1 MTDHTPAAHHSSDPS
16 DPPRGDRGAARH
28 RTRRNNPSLPYI
40 NRSTTGP
47 LPDPIGDVVPG
58 DPPVP
63 ITVWHLPRPR
73 CGQLASA
80 DMVRWLVGNH
90 TRPGDLVVDLTVAG
104 KLPPADHPVA
114 LVITGWP
121 EQPDAVPA
129 HVAGCAGGLQP
140 GGCVAVVLPTTRT
153 PEQLGQVVA
162 AGRAAGLTYLQHIVV
177 AHQLTPYTPTA
188 DGRRRAHPGVERG
201 GPRPRVHTDVL
212 ILRAP
217 VTSRSSADA

>member
-1 MTDHTPAAHHSSDPS
+1 
-16 DPPRGDRGAARH
+16 
-28 RTRRNNPSLPYI
+28 
-40 NRSTTGP
+40 
-47 LPDPIGDVVPG
+47 
-58 DPPVP
+58 
-63 ITVWHLPRPR
+63 
-73 CGQLASA
+73 
-80 DMVRWLVGNH
+80 
-90 TRPGDLVVDLTVAG
+90 
-104 KLPPADHPVA
+104 

-121 EQPDAVPA
+121 DQPDAGPA

-177 AHQLTPYTPTA
+177 AHQLTPYAPTA
-188 DGRRRAHPGVERG
+188 HGRRRAHPGVEWG
-201 GPRPRVHTDVL
+201 GSRPRVHTDVL